1 MKPSAQRTD
10 NGDAV
15 RLPERISAD
24 PAGAASTPPRAG
36 TMSPRRRRAQ
46 PWASLL
52 SPVALLA
59 ALSTSPAQAGA
70 SSGSAVAA
78 APGPAVAPRTA
89 VPDTLAQRALPC
101 SSCHQAED
109 RETTADGYIPR
120 IAGKPAGY
128 LLAQLKAFR
137 DGRRS
142 HIGMAH
148 LLAPLDDA
156 YLAELAAHFA
166 ALPSAP
172 YRPPATPLDPE
183 SEGRASAWVLRG
195 DAARGVPACTACH
208 GERLTGVAP
217 AVPGLLGLP
226 AAYVSAQL
234 GAWRQGLRRAR
245 HPDCMAQIAQALPL
259 EDVPAIA
266 RWLAARPLPA
276 DNRPDLV
283 PAPPR
288 GSSGSMPMPCGS
300 IPP

>member
-1 MKPSAQRTD
+1 MK
-10 NGDAV
+10 
-15 RLPERISAD
+15 
-24 PAGAASTPPRAG
+24 
-36 TMSPRRRRAQ
+36 
-46 PWASLL
+46 
-52 SPVALLA
+52 
-59 ALSTSPAQAGA
+59 
-70 SSGSAVAA
+70 
-78 APGPAVAPRTA
+78 
-89 VPDTLAQRALPC
+89 VPDTWAQRALPC
-101 SSCHQAED
+101 STCHQDED
-109 RETTADGYIPR
+109 RETTAEGYVPR

-128 LLAQLKAFR
+128 LLAQLRAFR

-156 YLAELAAHFA
+156 YLAELAGHFA
-166 ALPSAP
+166 ALPAAT
-172 YRPPATPLDPE
+172 YRPPAMPLDPD
-183 SEGRASAWVLRG
+183 SERRASAWILRG

-266 RWLAARPLPA
+266 RWLAARPLPV
-276 DNRPDLV
+276 DTR
-283 PAPPR
+283 PAPAAAPAAALSPSEPAPR
-288 GSSGSMPMPCGS
+288 PLPCGS

>member
-1 MKPSAQRTD
+1 
-10 NGDAV
+10 
-15 RLPERISAD
+15 
-24 PAGAASTPPRAG
+24 
-36 TMSPRRRRAQ
+36 
-46 PWASLL
+46 
-52 SPVALLA
+52 
-59 ALSTSPAQAGA
+59 
-70 SSGSAVAA
+70 
-78 APGPAVAPRTA
+78 

-101 SSCHQAED
+101 TSCHQAED
-109 RETTADGYIPR
+109 RQTAADGYIPR

-128 LLAQLKAFR
+128 LLAQLRAFR

-156 YLAELAAHFA
+156 YLAELAGHFA

-172 YRPPATPLDPE
+172 YRPPATPLDPD
-183 SEGRASAWVLRG
+183 SERRASAWILRG

-208 GERLTGVAP
+208 GDRLTGVAP

-234 GAWRQGLRRAR
+234 GAWRQGLRRAQQ
-245 HPDCMAQIAQALPL
+245 PDCMAQIAQALPL

-266 RWLAARPLPA
+266 RWLAVRPLPA
-276 DNRPDLV
+276 DPR
-283 PAPPR
+283 PAPAPALTSPR
-288 GSSGSMPMPCGS
+288 PGPWPLPCGS

>member
-1 MKPSAQRTD
+1 MSLAAGDPSFKLRGRVALTRRSGPSQ
-10 NGDAV
+10 
-15 RLPERISAD
+15 
-24 PAGAASTPPRAG
+24 AASR
-36 TMSPRRRRAQ
+36 
-46 PWASLL
+46 WIH
-52 SPVALLA
+52 LA
-59 ALSTSPAQAGA
+59 TV
-70 SSGSAVAA
+70 AVAA
-78 APGPAVAPRTA
+78 AAAAAAVAVVAVAAAVGLGAVDANAAPLQ

-101 SSCHQAED
+101 TTCHQADD
-109 RETTADGYIPR
+109 RQTAAEGYIPR
-120 IAGKPAGY
+120 IAGKPSGY
-128 LLAQLKAFR
+128 LLAQLLAFR

-166 ALPSAP
+166 ALPAAP
-172 YRPPATPLDPE
+172 YRPPATPLDPDTE
-183 SEGRASAWVLRG
+183 RRASGWVLRG

-234 GAWRQGLRRAR
+234 GAWRQGPRRAR
-245 HPDCMAQIAQALPL
+245 HPDCMAQIALPLPL

-276 DNRPDLV
+276 DTH
-283 PAPPR
+283 PAAATATATTAAALSAPGPGTR
-288 GSSGSMPMPCGS
+288 SLPCGS